1 MGAKKHK
8 QGVCL
13 RAGTFFAPVHILP
26 VRSRKDGI
34 AMDMQEMVRQLKEK
48 PELVQQVMQSAD
60 GQRLMTLLN
69 GSDGGNNFRQAAQSA
84 TGGNTAQMA
93 RMLKGLMESPEGA
106 DLIRRIGGQ
115 LSR

>member
-1 MGAKKHK
+1 
-8 QGVCL
+8 
-13 RAGTFFAPVHILP
+13 
-26 VRSRKDGI
+26 
-34 AMDMQEMVRQLKEK
+34 MDMQEMVRQLKEK

>member
-1 MGAKKHK
+1 
-8 QGVCL
+8 
-13 RAGTFFAPVHILP
+13 
-26 VRSRKDGI
+26 
-34 AMDMQEMVRQLKEK
+34 MDVQEMVRQLKEK

-69 GSDGGNNFRQAAQSA
+69 GSDGGSSFRQAAQLA

-93 RMLKGLMESPEGA
+93 QMLKGLMESPEGS